1 MSIADELGLAD
12 DLNEND
18 PVDVTVGK
26 IIRHV
31 SAVRGSDLFFES
43 DEHVIQVACRQMG
56 VVQSIRPFTL
66 DYGRRMLAYVKTMAD
81 IDLSE
86 RQRPC
91 EGRWL
96 LRRAGQ
102 STIDLRVNCIP
113 TIFGDDITMRLLDR
127 DVGLMS
133 LDHFEFQPR
142 EFDLLVSILRRPSG
156 LLLVTGPTGSGKTTT
171 MYGCLQF
178 LNDGSRKIN
187 TLEDP
192 VEYVVKGIRQSQ
204 VNPKF
209 GVDFP
214 ELLAA
219 CLRQSPDVIMIGE
232 VRDPKTALTAVRA
245 ANSGH
250 LVLATMHSPVA
261 VKAIRAMV
269 TFGVQPQN
277 FAESLIGIISQRLV
291 RKLCQHC
298 RQRIDLPE
306 NDAFL
311 DDVRPL
317 LPHDW
322 TPVLY
327 EPGRCGECHNVGF
340 TKPICVPEILPFDT
354 ELRRMVADC
363 RPLVELDR
371 AAHGSGM
378 VTFRQAAMTRVAL
391 GQTTLQEVMRVVPF
405 DDLRE
410 LEREEWE
417 EPLRSAIQ
425 SVSHSDGNG
434 QPTAVGEI

>member
-1 MSIADELGLAD
+1 
-12 DLNEND
+12 
-18 PVDVTVGK
+18 
-26 IIRHV
+26 
-31 SAVRGSDLFFES
+31 
-43 DEHVIQVACRQMG
+43 
-56 VVQSIRPFTL
+56 
-66 DYGRRMLAYVKTMAD
+66 
-81 IDLSE
+81 
-86 RQRPC
+86 
-91 EGRWL
+91 
-96 LRRAGQ
+96 
-102 STIDLRVNCIP
+102 
-113 TIFGDDITMRLLDR
+113 
-127 DVGLMS
+127 
-133 LDHFEFQPR
+133 
-142 EFDLLVSILRRPSG
+142 
-156 LLLVTGPTGSGKTTT
+156 
-171 MYGCLQF
+171 
-178 LNDGSRKIN
+178 
-187 TLEDP
+187 
-192 VEYVVKGIRQSQ
+192 
-204 VNPKF
+204 
-209 GVDFP
+209 
-214 ELLAA
+214 
-219 CLRQSPDVIMIGE
+219 
-232 VRDPKTALTAVRA
+232 
-245 ANSGH
+245 
-250 LVLATMHSPVA
+250 

-277 FAESLIGIISQRLV
+277 FAESLSGIISQRLV

-306 NDAFL
+306 NDVFL

-434 QPTAVGEI
+434 QPAAAGAQ

>member
-1 MSIADELGLAD
+1 MSTADELGLAD

-18 PVDVTVGK
+18 PVDVTVAK

-31 SAVRGSDLFFES
+31 SAVRGSDLFLES
-43 DEHVIQVACRQMG
+43 DEHVVQVDCRQMG
-56 VVQSIRPFTL
+56 VIQSIRPFTL
-66 DYGRRMLAYVKTMAD
+66 DYGRRMMAYVKTMAD

-86 RQRPC
+86 RNRPC

-96 LRRAGQ
+96 LRREGQ
-102 STIDLRVNCIP
+102 STIDLRVNSIP
-113 TIFGDDITMRLLDR
+113 TIFGDDITLRLLDR
-127 DVGLMS
+127 DIGLMS
-133 LDHFEFQPR
+133 LDRFEFQPR
-142 EFDLLVSILRRPSG
+142 EYELLTSILHRPSG

-178 LNDGSRKIN
+178 LNDGTRKIN

-204 VNPKF
+204 VNAKF

-232 VRDPKTALTAVRA
+232 IRDPKTALTAVRA

-269 TFGVQPQN
+269 TFGVQAQN
-277 FAESLIGIISQRLV
+277 FAEALIGIISQRLV

-298 RQRIDLPE
+298 RQRVDLPE
-306 NDAFL
+306 NDEFL

-322 TPVLY
+322 TPMLY
-327 EPGRCGECHNVGF
+327 EPGRCVECHNVGF

-354 ELRRMVADC
+354 DLRRLVAEC
-363 RPLVELDR
+363 RPLAVLDK
-371 AAHGSGM
+371 AAHGTGM
-378 VTFRQAAMTRVAL
+378 VTFRQSAMTRVAL

-417 EPLRSAIQ
+417 EPLRNVIQ
-425 SVSHSDGNG
+425 SVSRLEGN
-434 QPTAVGEI
+434 PEPES